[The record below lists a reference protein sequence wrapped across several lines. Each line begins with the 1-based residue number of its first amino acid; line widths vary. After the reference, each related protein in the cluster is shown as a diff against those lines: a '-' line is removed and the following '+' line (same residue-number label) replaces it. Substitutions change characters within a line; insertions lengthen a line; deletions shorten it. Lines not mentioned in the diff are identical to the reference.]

1 MATVGSAEGSAR
13 AGVLIL
19 LAVILLPAAGTL
31 ALIHSVAQ
39 PPVDRELS
47 DPADF
52 LLRAEDIE
60 LRSSDGVVLS
70 GWYVAGKPGISPII
84 LCHDL
89 GGSRSSLLSTAV
101 VLNGAGFPV
110 LLFDFRRHGASGEA
124 RSTFGVTER
133 LDLLAAVDFLLERGG
148 GDTIPIG
155 AWGIGMGAYAI
166 ALAASEREE
175 LAVVALDGLYPDV
188 PAEIDRRLRERLPP
202 PLRPLVPA
210 AHLLYNLYFL
220 APLGRH
226 AVADR
231 LGDLSSRSVLL
242 IAGADKPERR
252 AEERAL
258 YEALPESP
266 QGDKNLLELA
276 SSGVSGL
283 YAADRKEYDTSIAA
297 FFTTYL
303 SNDREGDDRPRGEIE
318 VLER

>member
-1 MATVGSAEGSAR
+1 MAGSAQGFTR

-19 LAVILLPAAGTL
+19 LTVLLLPVAGGL
-31 ALIHSVAQ
+31 LLIHSVAQ
-39 PPVDRELS
+39 PPVDRASS
-47 DPADF
+47 DPADY
-52 LLRAEDIE
+52 LLRAEEIE
-60 LRSSDGVVLS
+60 FRSSDGVVLS
-70 GWYVAGKPGISPII
+70 GWYVSGKPDRSPIV

-89 GGSRSSLLSTAV
+89 GKSRSSLLSTAV
-101 VLNGAGFPV
+101 VINGAGFPV
-110 LLFDFRRHGASGEA
+110 LLFDFRRHGTSGDA
-124 RSTFGVTER
+124 ASTFGVKER
-133 LDLLAAVDFLLERGG
+133 LDLLAAVDFLAERRGG
-148 GDTIPIG
+148 DAVPIG

-175 LAVVALDGLYPDV
+175 LAVIALDALYPDV

-202 PLRPLVPA
+202 PIRPLVPA

-231 LGDLSSRSVLL
+231 LGDLASRSVLL
-242 IAGADKPERR
+242 IAGADSPERR

-266 QGDKNLLELA
+266 QGAKNLLELE
-276 SSGVSGL
+276 SSGVGDL
-283 YAADRKEYDTSIAA
+283 YAADRKEYDARIAA
-297 FFTTYL
+297 FFSTYL
-303 SNDREGDDRPRGEIE
+303 SQDRDGDDRPDGEIE

>member
-1 MATVGSAEGSAR
+1 MAMIAAGGFSR

-19 LAVILLPAAGTL
+19 LAVILLPVAAGL
-31 ALIHSVAQ
+31 LLIHSVAQ
-39 PPVDRELS
+39 PPVDREPS

-52 LLRAEDIE
+52 LLRAEEIE
-60 LRSSDGVVLS
+60 FRSADGVRLS
-70 GWYVAGKPGISPII
+70 GWYVPGKPGRSPIV

-89 GGSRSSLLSTAV
+89 GKSRSSLLSTAV

-110 LLFDFRRHGASGEA
+110 LLFDFRRHGTSGEA
-124 RSTFGVTER
+124 RSTFGVAER
-133 LDLLAAVDFLLERGG
+133 LDLLAAVDFLVERSG
-148 GDTIPIG
+148 GDAVPIG

-175 LAVVALDGLYPDV
+175 LAVIALDALSPDV
-188 PAEIDRRLRERLPP
+188 PAEIDRRLRQRLPLP
-202 PLRPLVPA
+202 IRPLVPA
-210 AHLLYNLYFL
+210 ARLLYNLYFL

-231 LGDLSSRSVLL
+231 LDDLATKSVLL
-242 IAGADKPERR
+242 IAGADSPERR

-266 QGDKNLLELA
+266 QGSRNLLELE
-276 SSGVSGL
+276 SSGVGEL
-283 YAADRKEYDTSIAA
+283 YAANRQDYDARIAA
-297 FFTTYL
+297 FFSTYL
-303 SNDREGDDRPRGEIE
+303 SSDGDGDERPDGEIE